1 MSNAL
6 SGLRQETSNGYINY
20 WAAQAL
26 LSRVYLNMGEYQK
39 AYDAATDVI
48 KNNGGRYQ
56 LYSYEEYPNVWGQDF
71 QSESLF
77 ELYITLSEPSGGTGG
92 EGAPMVYANEA
103 TVDWNNLIL
112 SEDFLNLL
120 NEDPK
125 DVRHCLTKES
135 VIENNTGLPAAAM
148 HEKVYLAKFPA
159 RPEMIPKLITFA
171 SSAFP
176 KSI

>member
-1 MSNAL
+1 
-6 SGLRQETSNGYINY
+6 
-20 WAAQAL
+20 
-26 LSRVYLNMGEYQK
+26 MG
-39 AYDAATDVI
+39 TGFPVRI
-48 KNNGGRYQ
+48 IIR
-56 LYSYEEYPNVWGQDF
+56 
-71 QSESLF
+71 
-77 ELYITLSEPSGGTGG
+77 TLHHFIRTFRSTGG

-148 HEKVYLAKFPA
+148 HEKSILPSSPA

-171 SSAFP
+171 SSAFL

>member
-1 MSNAL
+1 
-6 SGLRQETSNGYINY
+6 
-20 WAAQAL
+20 
-26 LSRVYLNMGEYQK
+26 
-39 AYDAATDVI
+39 
-48 KNNGGRYQ
+48 
-56 LYSYEEYPNVWGQDF
+56 
-71 QSESLF
+71 
-77 ELYITLSEPSGGTGG
+77 
-92 EGAPMVYANEA
+92 MVYANEA

-148 HEKVYLAKFPA
+148 HEKVYLAKFPGK
-159 RPEMIPKLITFA
+159 MIPKLITFA
-171 SSAFP
+171 SSAFL